1 MTASDGAVRADRRL
15 LLVHAHPDDE
25 TIGTGAS
32 MARYVAEGAHVTL
45 VTCTLGEE
53 GEVLVPEL
61 AELAA
66 DRDDRLGEH
75 RIGELTAAME
85 ALGVT
90 DHRWLG
96 GVGRYRDTGMV
107 YAEDGQAAMVPPQV
121 RDDSFWRA
129 DLREA
134 ATHLV
139 EVIRE
144 VRPQVLVTYDDFG
157 NYGHPDH
164 VQAHRVATYAADLA
178 AAAVYRPDLGAAWE
192 IPKVYWTALPRSV
205 MVEGAKRMREAGVE
219 DFFDGADPE
228 TMPMLTEDAYVTT
241 RVDGTA
247 FHDQKIAAMKAY
259 PTQIAV
265 DGPFYALSNNIGRE
279 AWGHE
284 YYALVKGVV
293 GPRVADG
300 YEDDL
305 FAGLDGPA

>member
-1 MTASDGAVRADRRL
+1 MTAPALADRRL

-25 TIGTGAS
+25 TITTGVT
-32 MARYVAEGAHVTL
+32 MARYAAEGAQVTL

-61 AELAA
+61 EHLAA
-66 DRDDRLGEH
+66 GRDDRLGEH
-75 RIGELTAAME
+75 RITERDGAMA

-90 DHRWLG
+90 DARWLG
-96 GVGRYRDTGMV
+96 GPGRYRDTGMA

-134 ATHLV
+134 ATDLV
-139 EVIRE
+139 PVIRE

-164 VQAHRVATYAADLA
+164 VQAHRVATYATALA
-178 AAAVYRPDLGAAWE
+178 AAPLFRPDLGEAWE
-192 IPKVYWTALPRSV
+192 VAKVYWTTTPRSV
-205 MVEGAKRMREAGVE
+205 MRESARRMAEAGV

-228 TMPMLTEDAYVTT
+228 SFPGLADDELVTT
-241 RVDGTA
+241 RIDGTA
-247 FHDQKIAAMKAY
+247 YHEQKMDAMRAY

-265 DGPFYALSNNIGRE
+265 DGPFFALSNNIGRE

-284 YYALVKGVV
+284 YFTVVKGQA
-293 GPRVADG
+293 GPQDAEG

-305 FAGLDGPA
+305 FAGLDLDE